1 MPYINLCW
9 TSIQTKREV
18 INFSFILPNIII
30 TLFQHKFQTGFFIIT
45 NTKIYID
52 DTERKDNNYVC
63 CKV

>member
-1 MPYINLCW
+1 MNIN
-9 TSIQTKREV
+9 TNKREV

-52 DTERKDNNYVC
+52 DTERKDNNYVYI
-63 CKV
+63 KIEKWRYFN